1 MLTMDE
7 YIVIDSVLPNYL
19 EKGDLIKVKSEVYE
33 VVNLVD
39 TDSGFDVVVLDNYY
53 ETKIISIP
61 DDKYVVLVAGD

>member
-7 YIVIDSVLPNYL
+7 YTVIDSVLPNYL
-19 EKGDLIKVKSEVYE
+19 EKGDLIRAKGEVYE
-33 VVNLVD
+33 VVNLMA